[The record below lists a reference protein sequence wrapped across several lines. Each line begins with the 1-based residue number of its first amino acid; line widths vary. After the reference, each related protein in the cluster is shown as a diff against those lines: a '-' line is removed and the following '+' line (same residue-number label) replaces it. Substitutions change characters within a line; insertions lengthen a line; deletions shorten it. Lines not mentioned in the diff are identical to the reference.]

1 MNWKR
6 TVLLWAA
13 LCGCLSLF
21 TIARAAAPAIADDDV
36 PRYLDAQ
43 QLTQWNDAQKKLKDA
58 TAKLEEGNKLVK
70 EVQDPASLVKLD
82 LEKDHAKGSAM
93 VKDATQ
99 ARNDANRTITT
110 LRRAAIENRNKTTA
124 NAKATAALTYTMA
137 TAQWPEAVATMTK
150 GLLAGLS
157 DLKYKH
163 VYAAGVYSFG
173 KDGKYTAR
181 PALTAQVAAQLSQQD
196 KNKVFATSPDDAFKL
211 GLDNGKLVF
220 SYPDRAANG
229 AAKSAAVF
237 GEVLF
242 EPRSGYAA
250 VSLRA
255 VDLATMRIV
264 ASQSMM
270 LSVEPSLAKMI
281 GLAAYDVPS
290 KRILS
295 ATGDKAKSDDSD
307 ASAPAPAVKVNL
319 QDPDD
324 VLGKAAKANSAFGV
338 ATAGHN
344 DALANRFAILA
355 FKSYLADQRKDLQTS
370 DVDFL
375 ALAVPMDKPGAAPT
389 VPAGL
394 VGVWML
400 PNVDDLSATTLTL
413 DPVKA
418 HDLAANSDLT
428 VGTLT
433 IERNLPKLTYPS
445 TDELKAG
452 GY

>member
-6 TVLLWAA
+6 TLLLWAA
-13 LCGCLSLF
+13 LGGSLSFF
-21 TIARAAAPAIADDDV
+21 TVARAATPAIADDEV

-43 QLTQWNDAQKKLKDA
+43 QATQWNDAQKKLKDA

-70 EVQDPASLVKLD
+70 EVQDPSSLVKLD
-82 LEKDHAKGSAM
+82 IEKDHAKGTAI

-99 ARNDANRTITT
+99 ARNDANRTLGT
-110 LRRAAIENRNKTTA
+110 LRRAAIENRNKTMA

-137 TAQWPEAVATMTK
+137 TAQWPEAVASMTK
-150 GLLAGLS
+150 GVLAALAEQR
-157 DLKYKH
+157 YKH
-163 VYAAGVYSFG
+163 VYVGGVYSFG
-173 KDGKYTAR
+173 KDAKYTAR
-181 PALTAQVAAQLSQQD
+181 PALAAQVAAQLAQLD
-196 KNKVFATSPDDAFKL
+196 KNKVFSASPDDAFKL
-211 GLDNGKLVF
+211 GQDNGKLII

-229 AAKSAAVF
+229 TSKSAAIF
-237 GEVLF
+237 GEVVF

-250 VSLRA
+250 VALRA
-255 VDLATMRIV
+255 VDLNTMRIV
-264 ASQSMM
+264 ASQAMM
-270 LSVEPSLAKMI
+270 LSVEPSLAKLI

-290 KRILS
+290 KRIQP
-295 ATGDKAKSDDSD
+295 APENKAKSKDEDDSGT
-307 ASAPAPAVKVNL
+307 APAVTVNL

-338 ATAGHN
+338 ATAGHK
-344 DALANRFAILA
+344 DALPNRFAILA
-355 FKSYLADQRKDLQTS
+355 FKSYLVDQRKDLQTS

-375 ALAVPMDKPGAAPT
+375 TLAVPTDKPGNTAT
-389 VPAGL
+389 VPANL

-400 PNVDDLSATTLTL
+400 PNLDDLSSTSISL

-418 HDLAANSDLT
+418 HDLGTNADLP
-428 VGTLT
+428 VGKLT

-445 TDELKAG
+445 SDELKAG